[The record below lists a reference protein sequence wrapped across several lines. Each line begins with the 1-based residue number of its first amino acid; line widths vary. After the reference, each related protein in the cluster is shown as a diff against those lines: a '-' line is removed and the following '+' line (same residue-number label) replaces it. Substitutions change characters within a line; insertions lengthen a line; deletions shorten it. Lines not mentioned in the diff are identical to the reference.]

1 MVLLLRLLPF
11 LLLIA
16 GGLVMWHFSAR
27 ATMRKLTAE
36 SRPLNDTRLAPYLER
51 LRTAL
56 GVERLPVFVYEIPQ
70 VNGLAAPDGRVFL
83 TEGFMELY
91 RAGKVSPEELTSV
104 IAHEIGHVAR
114 GHAKRR
120 MLDFSGQNLL
130 RVLLAGVLGRF
141 IPFIGPWIA
150 NLITAAVA
158 AKLSQKDEYE
168 ADEFASALLIK
179 AGVGA
184 EPQLSLFEKLD
195 ALTGARAG
203 ATPAWLL
210 SHPATEAR
218 MRAIRSNVARWNGA

>member
-1 MVLLLRLLPF
+1 MLRLLPF